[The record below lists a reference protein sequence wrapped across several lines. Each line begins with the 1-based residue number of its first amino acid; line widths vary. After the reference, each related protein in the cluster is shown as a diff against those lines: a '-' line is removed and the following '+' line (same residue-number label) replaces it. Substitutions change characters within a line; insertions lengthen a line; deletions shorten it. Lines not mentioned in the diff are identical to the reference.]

1 MPPIRVAA
9 GESFLNGIGEFFR
22 TLGAARLAAMGAVAA
37 ALIFFFLFII
47 ARVSAPAM
55 APLFTELTL
64 DDSAR
69 IVRELEAQGTPYE
82 IKGEGATILIP
93 KDKVAR
99 TRMRLAETGLPRGG
113 SVGYEIFDR
122 TDTLGTTSFV
132 QNVNHVRALE
142 GELSRTI
149 RSIDRIAAARVHLV
163 IPERQLFARDR
174 QEPSASIV
182 LQVRGSLEMSQVR
195 AIRHLVASA
204 VRGLKAERIS
214 IVDERGQL
222 LADGSGG
229 EAGGISG
236 LEERNTAFERKLK
249 QQIDA
254 IVTSVVGANRA
265 RVTVSAELDYSRIQ
279 QTSDSF
285 DPDGRVVR
293 STQTREEQ
301 SATGSNA
308 GGEGV
313 SVSNEIPGNNQQRNQ
328 QQPQQTAQ
336 ARDNARKTE
345 EVVNYEITR
354 TTRTETLEPGRV
366 KRISVAVLVDG
377 TYTKGNNNEVAY
389 QPRTKEDL
397 DRIAALVRS
406 AIGFN
411 EKRGDM
417 IEVVNLRFAEPTVIA
432 QSAGEGGFLSMFRF
446 TTDDIMRSVEIGVM
460 LILGLLVLLFVV
472 RPLVRRVI
480 APDERAA
487 AAAAAAGNTSA
498 APSITTQVLAPPQQ
512 TVVVQTVAPPLAPQ
526 VVQIQQAPLPPA
538 DHPASRLIESAQI
551 MGEAHQK
558 SMQKVGELVQS
569 NPQETVSVIRQW
581 MNERTL

>member
-1 MPPIRVAA
+1 M
-9 GESFLNGIGEFFR
+9 NGTVEFVR

-37 ALIFFFLFII
+37 ALIFFFIFIV
-47 ARVSAPAM
+47 ARVTAPTM

-69 IVRELEAQGTPYE
+69 IVRELETQGIQYE
-82 IKGEGATILIP
+82 IKNDGATIMIP
-93 KDKVAR
+93 KDRVAR

-113 SVGYEIFDR
+113 NIGYEIFDR

-163 IPERQLFARDR
+163 IPERQLFSRDR

-222 LADGSGG
+222 LADGSGDST
-229 EAGGISG
+229 SG
-236 LEERNTAFERKLK
+236 VTGMEERNAAFERKLK
-249 QQIDA
+249 EQIDA

-265 RVTVSAELDYSRIQ
+265 RVTVSAELDYTRIQ
-279 QTSDSF
+279 QTQDMF
-285 DPDGRVVR
+285 DPEQRVVR

-301 SATGSNA
+301 SATSNNTNND
-308 GGEGV
+308 GV
-313 SVSNEIPGNNQQRNQ
+313 TVANEIPGNNQQRNQ
-328 QQPQQTAQ
+328 QPQQNAQ
-336 ARDNARKTE
+336 PKDSTRKTE

-377 TYTKGNNNEVAY
+377 IYTKGSNNEVTY
-389 QPRTKEDL
+389 QPRAKEDL
-397 DRIAALVRS
+397 ERITALVRS

-417 IEVVNLRFAEPTVIA
+417 IEVVNLRFAEPTVIS
-432 QSAGEGGFLSMFRF
+432 QTAGDTGLLSLLRF
-446 TTDDIMRSVEIGVM
+446 TTDDIMRFVEIGVM

-480 APDERAA
+480 TPEENSAGVAA
-487 AAAAAAGNTSA
+487 ATPALAAPATQTP
-498 APSITTQVLAPPQQ
+498 APSIAPA
-512 TVVVQTVAPPLAPQ
+512 VPPS
-526 VVQIQQAPLPPA
+526 APLPEHA
-538 DHPASRLIESAQI
+538 ATRLIESAQI
-551 MGEAHQK
+551 LGEAHQK
-558 SMQKVGELVQS
+558 SMQKVGELVQN
-569 NPQETVSVIRQW
+569 NPQETVAVIRQW
-581 MNERTL
+581 MNDRSV

>member
-1 MPPIRVAA
+1 
-9 GESFLNGIGEFFR
+9 LNGIVEFVR

-37 ALIFFFLFII
+37 ALIFFFIFIV

-55 APLFTELTL
+55 APLFTEMTL

-69 IVRELEAQGTPYE
+69 IVRELETQGIPYE
-82 IKGEGATILIP
+82 IKNDGAMILIP

-163 IPERQLFARDR
+163 IPERQLFTRDR

-222 LADGSGG
+222 LADGSG
-229 EAGGISG
+229 ETTSGISG
-236 LEERNTAFERKLK
+236 LDERNTAYERKLRE
-249 QQIDA
+249 QIDA

-265 RVTVSAELDYSRIQ
+265 RVTVSAELDYSRVQ

-285 DPDGRVVR
+285 DPEQRVVR

-301 SATGSNA
+301 SATGNA
-308 GGEGV
+308 QNNDAV
-313 SVSNEIPGNNQQRNQ
+313 TVQNEIPGANQQRNPQ
-328 QQPQQTAQ
+328 QQPNAQ
-336 ARDNARKTE
+336 PRDNARKTE

-377 TYTKGNNNEVAY
+377 NYTKGANNEVTY
-389 QPRTKEDL
+389 QPRAKEDL
-397 DRIAALVRS
+397 ERITALVRS

-417 IEVVNLRFAEPTVIA
+417 IEVVNLRFAEPTLIA
-432 QSAGEGGFLSMFRF
+432 QTTGETGFLSMLRF
-446 TTDDIMRSVEIGVM
+446 TTDDIMRFIEIGVM
-460 LILGLLVLLFVV
+460 LILGMLVLLFVI

-480 APDERAA
+480 TPEEGT
-487 AAAAAAGNTSA
+487 AGAIAGAIAGATPALA
-498 APSITTQVLAPPQQ
+498 APNAGQTQ
-512 TVVVQTVAPPLAPQ
+512 APPLAP
-526 VVQIQQAPLPPA
+526 AAGPA
-538 DHPASRLIESAQI
+538 AGPQTDHPAARLIESAQI

-569 NPQETVSVIRQW
+569 NPQETVSVLRQW
-581 MNERTL
+581 MNERTV

>member
-1 MPPIRVAA
+1 M
-9 GESFLNGIGEFFR
+9 NGIVEFVR

-47 ARVSAPAM
+47 ARVTTPAM

-69 IVRELEAQGTPYE
+69 IVRELETQGIQYE
-82 IKGEGATILIP
+82 LKGEGATILVP

-113 SVGYEIFDR
+113 NVGYEIFDR

-163 IPERQLFARDR
+163 IPERQLFTRDR

-222 LADGSGG
+222 LADGSGDSATG
-229 EAGGISG
+229 ASG
-236 LEERNTAFERKLK
+236 LEERNAAFERKIK
-249 QQIDA
+249 EQIDA

-285 DPDGRVVR
+285 DPEGRVVR

-301 SATGSNA
+301 SANGSNSNND
-308 GGEGV
+308 GV
-313 SVSNEIPGNNQQRNQ
+313 TVANEVPGNNQPRN
-328 QQPQQTAQ
+328 QQPQQNTQ
-336 ARDNARKTE
+336 PRDSAKKTE

-377 TYTKGNNNEVAY
+377 LYTKGTNNEVTY

-397 DRIAALVRS
+397 ERITALVRS

-417 IEVVNLRFAEPTVIA
+417 IEVVNLRFAEPTVIS
-432 QSAGEGGFLSMFRF
+432 QSAGDTGFLSLLRF
-446 TTDDIMRSVEIGVM
+446 TTDDIMRSIEIGVM

-480 APDERAA
+480 TPEEGATGGLMPSAIGA
-487 AAAAAAGNTSA
+487 TPALA
-498 APSITTQVLAPPQQ
+498 APGAVQMPAPPIAP
-512 TVVVQTVAPPLAPQ
+512 APPSPRQ
-526 VVQIQQAPLPPA
+526 NS
-538 DHPASRLIESAQI
+538 DHPAARLIESAQI

-569 NPQETVSVIRQW
+569 NPGETVSVLRQW
-581 MNERTL
+581 MNERTV